1 MMPTELLKG
10 NLKRLMKR
18 KNRQKTPRCSRF
30 SRRCESRKTV
40 MTGPAALAIMVT
52 VPARKPMPC
61 AKPRCSV
68 SARNCSR
75 RRRRMKLKA
84 RRPRMIQPMTTRA
97 TALSMR
103 SKSSHPTMTPAM
115 AGGIMG
121 TICRQLPPLRLI
133 RKPRRSATISSGRT
147 SPTEG
152 LAPKIHAMMTTLSVA
167 VPARPDFDSPMHI
180 APKRARS
187 SIQPLAGRRVWAE
200 SQSSIRRYLPA
211 PVSNTKT
218 SNGSSVTVT
227 FSPAARRKV
236 RRRWSA

>member
-1 MMPTELLKG
+1 MLGTLTKAGFAAVILAAAAALSPLKAQDYPTE
-10 NLKRLMKR
+10 N
-18 KNRQKTPRCSRF
+18 
-30 SRRCESRKTV
+30 
-40 MTGPAALAIMVT
+40 VT
-52 VPARKPMPC
+52 VIVALGAGGSMDVITRLYGEKLAERFGKPFIVDN
-61 AKPRCSV
+61 RGG
-68 SARNCSR
+68 
-75 RRRRMKLKA
+75 
-84 RRPRMIQPMTTRA
+84 
-97 TALSMR
+97 
-103 SKSSHPTMTPAM
+103 

-187 SIQPLAGRRVWAE
+187 SIQPLAGRSVWAE
-200 SQSSIRRYLPA
+200 SQSSIRGYLPA